1 MDGDRDMGKFGILLP
16 IFIVFVSF
24 SASARWV
31 TSSDDDVFSGGQ
43 KATMFVSLNEYN
55 SEQAF
60 VFDCTKDD
68 LSFSY
73 IEKSPNLG
81 KVKIPVKMIV
91 KIDSGAIINIDGET
105 SQRNSEYS
113 EITAS
118 DRESILKIMQEAR
131 KATSKMIV
139 GLSVPEIDVKQSYSA
154 NVAGSKKAIDKFMA
168 ACEIK

>member
-1 MDGDRDMGKFGILLP
+1 MDGDSDMRKFGILLP

-81 KVKIPVKMIV
+81 KVKILVKMIV

-118 DRESILKIMQEAR
+118 DRESILKIMQEAS